1 MGLFCLFARSHKIS
15 AQRVGITM
23 EIAEISFS
31 SSAWFASSGTF
42 FFSTYDAIDIE
53 CGVIFSAKS

>member
-1 MGLFCLFARSHKIS
+1 
-15 AQRVGITM
+15 M